1 MYLSLWERAFCP
13 FASLLGPGSLGPGL
27 TQHLCLSPTGAL
39 HAQVPPLPMA
49 SRFPFTLGH
58 LLSGPCRHLSFQA
71 LIIEQWWRE
80 MGGGCRRQRRL
91 LTQRG
96 VLEGFL
102 EEIPLELTE
111 AQWTFSR
118 AKRVLLEGD
127 KSKKV

>member
-1 MYLSLWERAFCP
+1 
-13 FASLLGPGSLGPGL
+13 
-27 TQHLCLSPTGAL
+27 
-39 HAQVPPLPMA
+39 
-49 SRFPFTLGH
+49 
-58 LLSGPCRHLSFQA
+58 
-71 LIIEQWWRE
+71 